1 MMELARTSPADAAI
15 RACRAADVTVTVRR
29 PDGAPLANQTVL
41 VAQRAHQF
49 RFGGNGHAAIKLA
62 NDELDGAAR
71 ERAEERCATLLDV
84 FNYVTLP
91 FYWGR
96 FEPQRGRPDTAR
108 LLNAARWFVERGCT
122 VKGHPLCWHTV
133 SADWLLQ
140 LGDEEIIE
148 AQLAR
153 VRREVGDFAGVIDA
167 WDVINEVVIMPTFD
181 KYDNGVTRMARRLGR
196 IGIVRATFDAARAA
210 NPGATLLLNDFDMSA
225 AYECLI
231 EGCLEA
237 GIKFDALGLQ
247 SHMHQGYWGVEKTR
261 AVLERFA
268 RYGLPLHLTETNI
281 VSGHLMP
288 PDIVD
293 LNDYHVDDWP
303 TTPDGE
309 ARQAEE
315 AVLHYKTLL
324 AHPSVAAITWWDF
337 SDGGWLKAPAG
348 LVRIDGSPKP
358 AYHALRQLVKGEW
371 WVAPTSMTT
380 DASGK
385 FRFNGFLGEYDLT
398 CDGTRRAFEVANRPT
413 STIDV
418 QL

>member
-1 MMELARTSPADAAI
+1 MIELAQTSPADAAI
-15 RACRAADVTVTVRR
+15 RACRTADVTVTVRR

-71 ERAEERCATLLDV
+71 ERAEELCATLLDV

-210 NPGATLLLNDFDMSA
+210 NPGATLLLNDFDMST

-237 GIKFDALGLQ
+237 GIKIDALGLQ

-268 RYGLPLHLTETNI
+268 RYGLPLHFTETNI

-309 ARQAEE
+309 ARQAED

-385 FRFNGFLGEYDLT
+385 FRFHGFLGEYDLT
-398 CDGTRRAFEVANRPT
+398 CNGTRRAFEVANRPT